1 MRTLVLNADYTPIN
15 TISWQN
21 AIKKMYS
28 ETDGV
33 YPIEYY
39 KKSIRDSVDRQHMLP
54 SVVVLKN
61 YISIDQNKFTF
72 SKINVYY
79 RDKFQCQ
86 YCGVKCSRSEL
97 TIDHVIPKSRWLELG
112 NRGSS
117 NIFENTVC
125 CCQPCNI
132 KKRNRTP
139 KEAGMQ
145 LLSQPKKISRKQV
158 FINKISLHDIPESWN
173 QYLESPKD
181 AVKV

>member
-1 MRTLVLNADYTPIN
+1 MRTLVLNADYTPID
-15 TISWQN
+15 IIRWQD

-28 ETDGV
+28 ENEAV

-39 KKSIRDSVDRQHMLP
+39 KKSIRDSAGRQHMLP

-61 YISIDQNKFTF
+61 YVSIDHNKFTF

-86 YCGVKCSRSEL
+86 YCGIKCSRSEL
-97 TIDHVIPKSRWLELG
+97 TIDHVVPKSRWKALG
-112 NRGSS
+112 NSGSS
-117 NIFENTVC
+117 NNFENTVC

-132 KKRNRTP
+132 RKKNRTP

-145 LLSQPKKISRKQV
+145 LLSQPKKISRRQV
-158 FINKISLHDIPESWN
+158 FVNRVMMNEIPEVWR
-173 QYLESPKD
+173 QYLESPTN